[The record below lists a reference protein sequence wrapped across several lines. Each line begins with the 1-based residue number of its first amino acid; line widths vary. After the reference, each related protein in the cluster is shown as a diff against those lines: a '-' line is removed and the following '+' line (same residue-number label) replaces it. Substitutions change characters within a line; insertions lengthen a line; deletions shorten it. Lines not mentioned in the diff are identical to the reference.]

1 MDFTSNFAWIEGT
14 DIDEEVLRNNQ
25 TMKTGCFDDN
35 QFDDFLKFGV
45 FESQI

>member
-35 QFDDFLKFGV
+35 NRSRSIIDRITRLV
-45 FESQI
+45 